1 MSELKLLGLFLGIL
15 VVVSMALSRQRPLRL
30 LGLSVLLLVAI
41 GGLVA
46 TVGLVAL
53 AIRTARDEGLARY
66 GLLFLSIPVGLIT
79 WLAFRFFAICRDIDP
94 QATSSSSPL
103 AGLVALAA
111 RLRDRAS

>member
-15 VVVSMALSRQRPLRL
+15 VVGSMALSRHRPLRL
-30 LGLSVLLLVAI
+30 LGLTALLLVAV

-46 TVGLVAL
+46 TVGLIAL
-53 AIRTARDEGLARY
+53 AMSTARGDGLARY
-66 GLLFLSIPVGLIT
+66 GLLFLAIPAGLIS

-94 QATSSSSPL
+94 RVTSSSSPL
-103 AGLVALAA
+103 AGLLALAE